1 MLMSLEPGLFMQ
13 VANIAFDGKVCLTT
27 KELGAIAMPVV
38 GAFMYMQK
46 RADSMAER
54 YIKRLESIEESSRK
68 AG

>member
-13 VANIAFDGKVCLTT
+13 VANLALDSKVCFTT
-27 KELGAIAMPVV
+27 KEIGAAATVIG